1 MQHFIF
7 VLRSRNQKAGK
18 DHSRGHVV
26 VAENAQKAREVVAMI
41 RYPVGATI
49 PTNGFNVG
57 HGEEGK
63 DVWLSDILSSCILLG
78 KADLSYPRIVLTEF
92 QHSWF

>member
-7 VLRSRNQKAGK
+7 VIRSRNQKAEK

-26 VAENAQKAREVVAMI
+26 VAESAHKAREVIALI

-49 PTNGFNVG
+49 PTNNINVG
-57 HGEEGK
+57 HGKEGK
-63 DVWLSDILSSCILLG
+63 GVWLSDILSSCILLG
-78 KADLSYPRIVLTEF
+78 KADLSNPRIVLTEF
-92 QHSWF
+92 QH